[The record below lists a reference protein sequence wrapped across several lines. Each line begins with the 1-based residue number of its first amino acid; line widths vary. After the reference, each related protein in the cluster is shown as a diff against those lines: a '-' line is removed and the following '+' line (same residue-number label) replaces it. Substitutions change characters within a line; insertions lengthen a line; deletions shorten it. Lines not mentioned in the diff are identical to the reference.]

1 MAERTF
7 MEGQSDMRD
16 GSRTVKISGERLTKL
31 WRASMM
37 SKESFAQAAG
47 MKRSGVFRL
56 MRPGVHGVFADNFRK
71 MAEVLKTTPAEL
83 HRRIAPDGSASGDG
97 SNFSSGVSGPVRAL
111 AQVPGYH
118 SISAGVRS
126 DRLAL
131 ECGVVKV
138 PDGLCDFCVRVDGES
153 MMPTYPN
160 AATALFENVE
170 GQEFVYGKDY
180 IIWFTNDEC
189 YFSRVFES
197 DDDRDL
203 LVLKKLNPDRARFPD
218 RAVHRREI
226 VRVARC
232 VGVLTLT
239 K

>member
-1 MAERTF
+1 
-7 MEGQSDMRD
+7 MEVESSMRNE
-16 GSRTVKISGERLTKL
+16 SRTVKVSGERLAEA
-31 WRASMM
+31 WRGSMM
-37 SKESFAQAAG
+37 SKETFAQAAG

-56 MRPGVHGVFADNFRK
+56 MRPGVHGMFADNFRK
-71 MAEVLKTTPAEL
+71 MAEVLKVTPADL
-83 HRRIAPDGSASGDG
+83 QRRIAPNGIGSTDESK
-97 SNFSSGVSGPVRAL
+97 SPCGVSGPCQEL
-111 AQVPGYH
+111 AEVPGFH

-126 DRLAL
+126 ERLAI
-131 ECGVVKV
+131 EVGGVKV
-138 PDGLCDFCVRVDGES
+138 PQGLCDFCVRVDGES
-153 MMPTYPN
+153 MMPIYPN

-170 GQEFVYGKDY
+170 GQEVVYGKDY
-180 IIWFTNDEC
+180 ITWFTNDEC

-197 DDDRDL
+197 ENDRDL

>member
-1 MAERTF
+1 
-7 MEGQSDMRD
+7 MRNV
-16 GSRTVKISGERLTKL
+16 SRTVKVSGERLAEV
-31 WRASMM
+31 WRGSMM
-37 SKESFAQAAG
+37 SKETFAQAAG

-56 MRPGVHGVFADNFRK
+56 MRPGVHGMFADNFRR
-71 MAEVLKTTPAEL
+71 MAEVLKITPSDL
-83 HRRIAPDGSASGDG
+83 QRRIAPDGAGIDEV
-97 SNFSSGVSGPVRAL
+97 SNLSNGVSGPARSL
-111 AQVPGYH
+111 AEVPGYH

-126 DRLAL
+126 ERLAI
-131 ECGVVKV
+131 EVGVVKV
-138 PDGLCDFCVRVDGES
+138 PEGLCDFCVRVDGES

-180 IIWFTNDEC
+180 ITWFTNDEC

-197 DDDRDL
+197 DDDRDVL
-203 LVLKKLNPDRARFPD
+203 LLRKLNPDRTRYPD
-218 RAVHRREI
+218 RMVHRREI

>member
-1 MAERTF
+1 
-7 MEGQSDMRD
+7 MRNE
-16 GSRTVKISGERLTKL
+16 SRTVKISGERLAEL
-31 WRASMM
+31 WRGSMM

-56 MRPGVHGVFADNFRK
+56 MRPGVHGMFADNFRK
-71 MAEVLKTTPAEL
+71 IAAGLKTTPDDL
-83 HRRIAPDGSASGDG
+83 HCRVAPD
-97 SNFSSGVSGPVRAL
+97 VSGPAQAL
-111 AQVPGYH
+111 SHVPSYH

-126 DRLAL
+126 ERLGI
-131 ECGVVKV
+131 ETGSVKV
-138 PDGLCDFCVRVDGES
+138 PLGLCDFCVRVDGES
-153 MMPTYPN
+153 MMPTYPDR
-160 AATALFENVE
+160 ATALFENVE
-170 GQEFVYGKDY
+170 GQEFVFGKDY

-203 LVLKKLNPDRARFPD
+203 LVLRKLNPDRSRFPD
-218 RAVHRREI
+218 RRVHRREI
-226 VRVARC
+226 ERVARC

>member
-1 MAERTF
+1 
-7 MEGQSDMRD
+7 MRNE
-16 GSRTVKISGERLTKL
+16 SRTVKVSGERLAEV
-31 WRASMM
+31 WRGSMM
-37 SKESFAQAAG
+37 SKETFAQAAG

-56 MRPGVHGVFADNFRK
+56 MRPGVHGMFADNFRK
-71 MAEVLKTTPAEL
+71 MAEVLKTTPADL
-83 HRRIAPDGSASGDG
+83 QRRIAPDGSGSWDESG
-97 SNFSSGVSGPVRAL
+97 FLCGVSGPARAL
-111 AQVPGYH
+111 SEVPGFH

-126 DRLAL
+126 ERLAV
-131 ECGVVKV
+131 ESGHIRV
-138 PDGLCDFCVRVDGES
+138 PGGLCDFCVQVDGES

-180 IIWFTNDEC
+180 IIWFANDEC

-197 DDDRDL
+197 DDDRDV
-203 LVLKKLNPDRARFPD
+203 LVLSKLNPDRARFPD
-218 RAVHRREI
+218 RIVHRREI
-226 VRVARC
+226 ARVAHC

>member
-1 MAERTF
+1 
-7 MEGQSDMRD
+7 MEDHVNMRN
-16 GSRTVKISGERLTKL
+16 GSRTVKVSGERLAEL
-31 WRASMM
+31 WRGSMM

-56 MRPGVHGVFADNFRK
+56 MRPGVHGMFADNFRK
-71 MAEVLKTTPAEL
+71 MAEVLKTTPADL
-83 HRRIAPDGSASGDG
+83 QRRIAPDACGRGDESGLPC
-97 SNFSSGVSGPVRAL
+97 GVSGPAQPL
-111 AQVPGYH
+111 SQVPAYH

-126 DRLAL
+126 EHLAI
-131 ECGVVKV
+131 EVGVVKV

-170 GQEFVYGKDY
+170 GQEFVFDKDY
-180 IIWFTNDEC
+180 ITWFTNDEC

-197 DDDRDL
+197 DDDRDV
-203 LVLKKLNPDRARFPD
+203 LVLRKLNPDRTRYPD
-218 RAVHRREI
+218 RMVHRREI

-232 VGVLTLT
+232 IGVLTLT

>member
-1 MAERTF
+1 
-7 MEGQSDMRD
+7 MRN
-16 GSRTVKISGERLTKL
+16 GSRTVKVSGERLAEV
-31 WRASMM
+31 WRGSMM
-37 SKESFAQAAG
+37 SKETFAQAAG

-56 MRPGVHGVFADNFRK
+56 MRPGVHGMFADNFRR
-71 MAEVLKTTPAEL
+71 MAEVLKIPPTDL
-83 HRRIAPDGSASGDG
+83 QRRIAPDDSGNG
-97 SNFSSGVSGPVRAL
+97 EESNLSCGVSGPARAL
-111 AQVPGYH
+111 AEVPAYH

-126 DRLAL
+126 ERLGI
-131 ECGVVKV
+131 EVGVVKV

-153 MMPTYPN
+153 MMPPYPN

-170 GQEFVYGKDY
+170 GQEFIYGKDY

-197 DDDRDL
+197 DDDRDML
-203 LVLKKLNPDRARFPD
+203 LLQKLNPDRTRYPH
-218 RAVHRREI
+218 RIVHRREV